1 MSKDLAEMTEAELRA
16 FCERQSGIAFVR
28 PGASQAERDRWMV
41 AYLIACAM
49 RLGATAD
56 EAVLEAAADLARG
69 EGFARYR
76 PHLEEALGRPLTA
89 ADLVPGGEAMAGAAV
104 GTAAQAVA

>member
-76 PHLEEALGRPLTA
+76 PHLEEALGRPLP
-89 ADLVPGGEAMAGAAV
+89 ADDLAPGGVAPAQPVARPAAALA
-104 GTAAQAVA
+104 T